1 MERTDIDMIESSI
14 QTGQKNK
21 RQSGFELLRIISMLM
36 IIAMH
41 YMTKGMKIEK
51 LSIDCSMT
59 NVIYWIIYALCVS
72 SVNAY
77 VFISGY
83 FATDSKWN
91 LKKLIRL
98 WAQVLSYSI
107 IVPLI
112 MSAFGAFD
120 LKGASL
126 SVKQQ
131 IFLPVTYEHYWFATA
146 YIMLYLISYVLNVAI
161 SKLDK
166 KSYKTVLLALIAVFC
181 GFKSIDPYLIPWDK
195 YGNDMIW
202 FIILYLIGGY
212 IRTYGLPFTD
222 NKTKKETARF
232 GLVIYAAFSLIT
244 FLIAYAFSFIV
255 RSTGKLEYYM
265 DMTYCYNY
273 VTVLIAS
280 IGLFAVFANMD
291 IGHRPW
297 INKIAKYT
305 FGVYLLHD
313 NIVLREKWQHL
324 LLIDSAQGKWWQI
337 FHMIICIII
346 VFIVGCVIDLVRD
359 GVFNAFAKTG
369 KSRQ

>member
-1 MERTDIDMIESSI
+1 
-14 QTGQKNK
+14 
-21 RQSGFELLRIISMLM
+21 
-36 IIAMH
+36 
-41 YMTKGMKIEK
+41 
-51 LSIDCSMT
+51 
-59 NVIYWIIYALCVS
+59 
-72 SVNAY
+72 
-77 VFISGY
+77 
-83 FATDSKWN
+83 
-91 LKKLIRL
+91 
-98 WAQVLSYSI
+98 
-107 IVPLI
+107 
-112 MSAFGAFD
+112 
-120 LKGASL
+120 
-126 SVKQQ
+126 
-131 IFLPVTYEHYWFATA
+131 
-146 YIMLYLISYVLNVAI
+146 
-161 SKLDK
+161 
-166 KSYKTVLLALIAVFC
+166 
-181 GFKSIDPYLIPWDK
+181 
-195 YGNDMIW
+195 MIW

-212 IRTYGLPFTD
+212 IRTYGLPLTD
-222 NKTKKETARF
+222 NKTKKEKARF

-324 LLIDSAQGKWWQI
+324 LLIDAAQGKWWQI
-337 FHMIICIII
+337 LHMLICIII

-359 GVFNAFAKTG
+359 GVFNAFVKTG
-369 KSRQ
+369 RNRQ

>member
-1 MERTDIDMIESSI
+1 MSESNI
-14 QTGQKNK
+14 QTSKKNN
-21 RQSGFELLRIISMLM
+21 RQTGFELLRIISMLM

-51 LSIDCSMT
+51 LSADNSVT
-59 NVIYWIIYALCVS
+59 NIIYWIIYAFCLS

-83 FATDSKWN
+83 FAPDSKWS

-98 WAQVLSYSI
+98 WAQVLCYSI
-107 IVPLI
+107 LVPLI
-112 MSAFGAFD
+112 LSAFGVFD
-120 LKGASL
+120 LKGADLSL
-126 SVKQQ
+126 KQQ

-146 YIMLYLISYVLNVAI
+146 YIMLYLIVPVLNAAI
-161 SKLDK
+161 SKLEK
-166 KSYKTVLLALIAVFC
+166 NNYRALLLALIAVFC
-181 GFKSIDPYLIPWDK
+181 GFKSINPYLIPWDK

-212 IRTYGLPFTD
+212 LRTYGIPFTE
-222 NKTKKETARF
+222 NKNKKQNARF
-232 GLVIYAAFSLIT
+232 GLFAYLAFSVIT
-244 FLIAYAFSFIV
+244 FFIAFAFSFIV

-273 VTVLIAS
+273 VTVVIAS
-280 IGLFAVFANMD
+280 IGLFAFFANTD
-291 IGHRPW
+291 IGYRPW
-297 INKIAKYT
+297 INNVARYT

-337 FHMIICIII
+337 FHMLICIII
-346 VFIVGCVIDLVRD
+346 VFIVGSAMDFVRN

-369 KSRQ
+369 RNRQ